1 MPKNYFGADGRPSLA
16 CAFSASVLSSQFRL
30 RIDLGSLQRAD
41 TETLFGALLKGR
53 QGGWLSPN
61 DAREESGWPRV
72 DGADDLAPP
81 VSGGQ
86 PASDAPA
93 DTPAPADQ
101 GDKVADLDEH
111 RQRARHVD

>member
-1 MPKNYFGADGRPSLA
+1 MTFASAREATRSHATLSFSPWASRVER
-16 CAFSASVLSSQFRL
+16 AFSASVLTPQYRL

-72 DGADDLAPP
+72 DG
-81 VSGGQ
+81 
-86 PASDAPA
+86 
-93 DTPAPADQ
+93 
-101 GDKVADLDEH
+101 GDSH
-111 RQRARHVD
+111 